1 MQHYSSFEEA
11 PPSPVWLT
19 IGVFDGVHRGHQAIL
34 RRLVEGAH
42 HDSAASL
49 VVTFHPHP
57 AVVLG
62 KIENPRYLT
71 SPQER
76 ARLLGEAGV
85 DMIITL
91 PFTLQMAALSA
102 EEFMRWISSRF
113 EIRQVLA
120 GSDFALG
127 RGREGNLTR
136 LKQIGEQMGFG
147 LQVIQPVLLDGE
159 RISSSLIRDHL
170 QKGEVHQA
178 SRLLGRYYRISGSVI
193 HEDGRGKQ
201 LGFPTANLQFWEE
214 QLLPA
219 GGVYATWAWVSGVRY
234 PSVTNLGFRPTFD
247 QHNLQPHLET
257 HLLDFQQNLYNQSLA
272 LDFVQHLRSE
282 IRFTSVDALIE
293 QVNQDKKRAEEVLK
307 YAP

>member
-11 PPSPVWLT
+11 PSSPIWLT

-34 RRLVEGAH
+34 HQLTEGAH
-42 HDSAASL
+42 NDSAASL

-76 ARLLGEAGV
+76 ARLLGKAGV

-91 PFTLQMAALSA
+91 SFTLQMAALSA

-113 EIRQVLA
+113 QIKQLLVGA
-120 GSDFALG
+120 DFALG
-127 RGREGNLTR
+127 KGREGNLTR

-147 LQVIQPVLLDGE
+147 LQVIQPVLLNGE

-170 QKGEVHQA
+170 QEGEVQQA
-178 SRLLGRYYRISGSVI
+178 SRLLGRYYRIGGSVI
-193 HEDGRGKQ
+193 HGDGRGKQ

-219 GGVYATWAWVSGVRY
+219 GGVYATWAWVNGVRY

-247 QHNLQPHLET
+247 QHTLQPHLET
-257 HLLDFQQNLYNQSLA
+257 HLLGFQRNLYNQWIE

-282 IRFTSVDALIE
+282 IRFASVDALID
-293 QVNQDKKRAEEVLK
+293 QVNQDKKTAEEVLK

>member
-1 MQHYSSFEEA
+1 MQHYFSFEEA
-11 PPSPVWLT
+11 PSSPIWLT

-34 RRLVEGAH
+34 RQLIEGAH
-42 HDSAASL
+42 HNSAASL
-49 VVTFHPHP
+49 VVTFYPHP

-76 ARLLGEAGV
+76 ARLLGDAGV

-102 EEFMRWISSRF
+102 EEFMRWVSSRF
-113 EIRQVLA
+113 KIKQLLA

-127 RGREGNLTR
+127 KGREGNLTR

-159 RISSSLIRDHL
+159 RISSSLIRNHL

-178 SRLLGRYYRISGSVI
+178 SRLLGRYYRISGSVV
-193 HEDGRGKQ
+193 HGDGRGKQ
-201 LGFPTANLQFWEE
+201 LGFPTANLRFWEE

-219 GGVYATWAWVSGVRY
+219 GGVYATWAWVNGVRY

-247 QHNLQPHLET
+247 QRNPQPHLET
-257 HLLDFQQNLYNQSLA
+257 HLLDFQQNLYNQSIA
-272 LDFVQHLRSE
+272 LDFVQHLRPE
-282 IRFTSVDALIE
+282 IRFSSVNALIQ
-293 QVNQDKKRAEEVLK
+293 QVNQDKKTAEEVLK